1 MCMKR
6 TKANE
11 LCAEIGSEGVLCY
24 KILPQLAAIVAF
36 VKHLE
41 DHSYK
46 LQFFCPRA
54 RHIGGSCCGTS
65 QLCQPR
71 LLFCMCMPIFSFYAS
86 LNNRRAFWR
95 RLFLLPRYFVF
106 VILLLDV
113 FNAVTS

>member
-24 KILPQLAAIVAF
+24 EILPQLAASVAF

-46 LQFFCPRA
+46 LQFFILEQDILEGLVVEPLSYVSRDCYFA
-54 RHIGGSCCGTS
+54 CV
-65 QLCQPR
+65 CQYSH
-71 LLFCMCMPIFSFYAS
+71 FMP
-86 LNNRRAFWR
+86 
-95 RLFLLPRYFVF
+95 V
-106 VILLLDV
+106 
-113 FNAVTS
+113 

>member
-24 KILPQLAAIVAF
+24 KILPQLAASVAF

-46 LQFFCPRA
+46 LQFFVLEQDILEGHVVEPLSYVSRDCY
-54 RHIGGSCCGTS
+54 
-65 QLCQPR
+65 
-71 LLFCMCMPIFSFYAS
+71 FCMCMPIFSFYAS

-95 RLFLLPRYFVF
+95 RLF
-106 VILLLDV
+106 
-113 FNAVTS
+113 

>member
-24 KILPQLAAIVAF
+24 KILPQLAASVAF

-46 LQFFCPRA
+46 LQFFVLEQDILEGHA
-54 RHIGGSCCGTS
+54 CCGTS

-71 LLFCMCMPIFSFYAS
+71 LLFCMWMPIFSFYAS

-95 RLFLLPRYFVF
+95 RLF
-106 VILLLDV
+106 
-113 FNAVTS
+113 